1 MTDVTTWGGT
11 GSATLRF
18 SVEDLVSARPMVSL
32 LPAIFQEDEFA
43 VRWLAAFD
51 EITAVIDTT
60 LDCFPSYL
68 DPDLAPEDFL
78 VWVGSWLGA
87 EPDEELP
94 LSQRRKLVASLV
106 DLYGRRG
113 TAASIQELVELQ
125 LPVRCEVIEGG
136 GSQASS
142 TPSAP
147 LPGSAVGVFVV
158 RITAINGT
166 INDHQRRRA
175 QLVVDATRPA
185 HLPVSVE
192 FIDTAAP
199 DAPPE
204 SAKS

>member
-1 MTDVTTWGGT
+1 MTMTDSPTQRY
-11 GSATLRF
+11 A
-18 SVEDLVSARPMVSL
+18 VEDLVSARPMITM
-32 LPAIFQEDEFA
+32 LPAIFQEDDFT

-51 EITAVIDTT
+51 EITAIIDTT
-60 LDCFPSYL
+60 VDCFPSYL
-68 DPDLAPEDFL
+68 DPDLSPEDFL

-94 LSQRRKLVASLV
+94 LPLRRKLVASLV

-113 TAASIQELVELQ
+113 TALAIQELLELQ

-142 TPSAP
+142 TPGAE

-158 RITAINGT
+158 RITAVSGIL
-166 INDHQRRRA
+166 NDHQRRRA
-175 QLVVDATRPA
+175 QLVVDAARPA

-192 FIDTAAP
+192 FIDGPASAATT
-199 DAPPE
+199 
-204 SAKS
+204 